1 MTSVIAKADE
11 RVTDLRA
18 ERDDDGAGDDAKRDE
33 AVHAGVI
40 AVRDHG
46 RARQPPTGPQP
57 NLRSEFVA
65 EEADHSRGGQ
75 DPEMRELLRVD
86 QPLDRLV
93 ERHASRDEDGKN
105 DG

>member
-1 MTSVIAKADE
+1 M
-11 RVTDLRA
+11 
-18 ERDDDGAGDDAKRDE
+18 
-33 AVHAGVI
+33 
-40 AVRDHG
+40 
-46 RARQPPTGPQP
+46 ARQPPTSPQS
-57 NLRSEFVA
+57 NLRSDFVA

-105 DG
+105 DDKPGELLRSERANEERDPKRHRRQRIPEVVDEVSEERDRA